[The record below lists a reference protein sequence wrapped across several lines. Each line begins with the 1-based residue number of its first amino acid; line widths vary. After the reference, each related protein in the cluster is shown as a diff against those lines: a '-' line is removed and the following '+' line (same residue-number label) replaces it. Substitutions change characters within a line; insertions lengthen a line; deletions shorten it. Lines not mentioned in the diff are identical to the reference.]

1 MTSAT
6 LPSGFQVRHPT
17 MDDLSAAFELVT
29 ACDRA
34 DYGAPDEVFED
45 MREAWHGLDLA
56 ADAFVVWAADRELV
70 GLATVEG
77 HAMMTADVYVH
88 PRYRTRG
95 IGSYLVHLTE
105 ARARERTVG
114 VVGNERVVLDRIVN
128 GYNDVAGRLL
138 RAEGYTLVRHHWR
151 MLMSLEQRIPEPRW
165 PHGIIVRTA
174 IRDQDERAV
183 HAVLE
188 DVWADVEN
196 HTPTPFEEWCSLM
209 VDTYRYDPALWWIAE
224 DGAQIAG
231 VALGVDFPDMGWV
244 RLLGVRR
251 PWRRQGIA
259 LALLRQAFREFKQRG
274 QRSVGLGVDADSTTG
289 ATELYR
295 RAGMQV
301 DKQFDQYRK
310 VLRSSQ

>member
-1 MTSAT
+1 
-6 LPSGFQVRHPT
+6 

-34 DYGAPDEVFED
+34 DYGAPDELFED
-45 MREAWHGLDLA
+45 MREVWHGLDLA
-56 ADAFVVWAADRELV
+56 ADGFLVCASDGQVV

-77 HAMMTADVYVH
+77 HATMKADVYVH
-88 PRYRTRG
+88 PAYRTRG
-95 IGSYLVHLTE
+95 IGSYLVRLTE
-105 ARARERTVG
+105 ARARERTALVDST
-114 VVGNERVVLDRIVN
+114 EQVVLDHFVN
-128 GYNDVAGRLL
+128 GYSEAAGLRL

>member
-34 DYGAPDEVFED
+34 DYGAPDELFED
-45 MREAWHGLDLA
+45 MREVWHGLDLA
-56 ADAFVVWAADRELV
+56 ADGFLVCASDGQVV

-77 HAMMTADVYVH
+77 HATMKADVYVH
-88 PRYRTRG
+88 PTYRTRG
-95 IGSYLVHLTE
+95 IGSYLVRLTE
-105 ARARERTVG
+105 ARARERTALVDST
-114 VVGNERVVLDRIVN
+114 EQVVLDHFVN
-128 GYNDVAGRLL
+128 GYSEAAGLRL

-151 MLMSLEQRIPEPRW
+151 MLMNLEPRIPEPAW
-165 PHGIIVRTA
+165 PPGIIVRTA

-183 HAVLE
+183 HAMLAE
-188 DVWADVEN
+188 AWADAWDY
-196 HTPTPFEEWCSLM
+196 TPTPFEEWRRFM
-209 VDTYRYDPALWWIAE
+209 VDTYRYEPSLWWIAQ
-224 DGAQIAG
+224 DDDQIVG

-259 LALLRQAFREFKQRG
+259 LALLRHAFQEFKRRG
-274 QRSVGLGVDADSTTG
+274 RTIVGLGVDADSPTG

-295 RAGMQV
+295 RAGMHI

-310 VLRSSQ
+310 ILRSGQ